1 MLHLST
7 LNHYPD
13 HSAKFVKF
21 CQFPCPFLI
30 LNFLKYLSF
39 LYCLLLLLLLCLQVS
54 HAFSLTE
61 VQKKQTNFCYEV

>member
-21 CQFPCPFLI
+21 YQFSLCFLI

-39 LYCLLLLLLLCLQVS
+39 LYCLLLLLCLQVS
-54 HAFSLTE
+54 HAFSLTK
-61 VQKKQTNFCYEV
+61 VQEKETNFCYEV